1 MQKISSH
8 RPSWIR
14 TNRHGAACKADAA
27 GNLVG
32 QFEHLLLPTFR
43 PPPWDPPDRRR
54 HERKRQGA
62 AKKDEKPIQQSPA
75 KVKETSGRESRRV
88 HPSGPVG
95 TLKHLRKI
103 ALGCIRYWQSLQV
116 AHDSASCNCTLN
128 KEKSRY

>member
-1 MQKISSH
+1 M
-8 RPSWIR
+8 
-14 TNRHGAACKADAA
+14 
-27 GNLVG
+27 
-32 QFEHLLLPTFR
+32 E
-43 PPPWDPPDRRR
+43 PPDRRR
-54 HERKRQGA
+54 HERKRQGAAKKHENLRVNQGAAKKHENFRVNQGAAKKHENFRVNQGA